1 MAPAL
6 TETAT
11 DGHGV
16 HLSSPLPSSAIAPDT
31 AILGKESGTS
41 QQKLMGNSDAQSAWI
56 KLTYPHS
63 PNGSSDD
70 VMGLEHT
77 PFGSPQASGHYK
89 TVLLAS
95 TNSLLNL
102 LSLNKNLNGG
112 KHSIMTCPRGSCK
125 DISDHPNV
133 FYVSVPDIKRKVVPK
148 VCEKTGPNFRQE
160 SAPDA
165 DAVMNSSQTTNR
177 RHSVSESN
185 ASAKGPFTFLM
196 PTKINGSLGRVPAL
210 HGSAVKV
217 GFNAKQWDSD
227 EARDVILTNCTDGK
241 ETGTNRQLFQ
251 CLTKHQTL
259 VNQASKIQK
268 RLQILLGEHA
278 AEHCSN
284 QIGGLVDHHLRS
296 KAFRSSAGTGPTCSP
311 LVNSSFDHSEVEQGP
326 FKSNQNDSMPTRCT
340 LEVQEFACSVKAVL
354 SRVEET
360 LDSDATGSS
369 SDEEWEQELATGK
382 RNLPVNHTCEW
393 RWLSERAEIGSRWT
407 WLQARIS
414 DLEYKIQQLSDLHTQ
429 IHSTKGRVILEDS
442 QPLSDRLIQQMLL
455 TETAGLLNTAR
466 DNTTPAEIEDFSLEH
481 DFEMEPSS
489 PTHLLRN
496 IERQS
501 AQLTEIVSSLIPP
514 LSFSPS
520 SSPVSSKPCSW
531 KGQSKSKVE
540 SRDVFSKRI
549 SCVSGQHS
557 IKKRRV
563 SKRKP
568 RVPHIN
574 STCVSARTRP
584 LRTYQKRR
592 LFSLDSQKAELPP
605 AAPCQCNSHYDH
617 HCESVRMTKTEQ
629 IGLLESSVH
638 PVLSVSSDVPL
649 PLHLHTLLQQEDW
662 VNRPI
667 PPTEDVKPS
676 VFTSGGNEMPAL
688 TTLIDCGY
696 GEDHYSK
703 LHGWAGQSA
712 IHRPQNGQE
721 TPRQLYREGRKR
733 RHSHE
738 EPFLSKLMKP
748 PFYLPPYPEDS
759 ASDIM
764 TSKSTLSHKQPTQNS
779 ARRRLRS
786 ECFYDIDNIV
796 IPMSLAATSKV
807 EKLQYKDIIT
817 PSWRVVDI
825 QPLEGI
831 HLEEEEVEDLADQ
844 SFFARHVKC
853 EDKEKKRWTFWEQNR
868 WHRQNSRS
876 SSKSSSCTLHPL
888 HSPWNCT
895 AGATQNMPSTQGD
908 CTWQSTAPNSS
919 ALEEDDQDEKFILPW
934 ESRIFPLD
942 DQEVEALKPH
952 KVSPFEEQTSQ
963 HLRTFS
969 CSSDGG
975 VYENTSGTS
984 ACTTIAPPAGDPLH
998 VPKEERHTSSG
1009 CQNSIQNTASYEA
1022 ARKQKGYRSDML
1034 AMSLTGRG
1042 QHIERDQ
1049 DVLYQHVS
1057 SILTV

>member
-41 QQKLMGNSDAQSAWI
+41 QQKLMGNNDAQSAWI

-177 RHSVSESN
+177 RHSISESN

-326 FKSNQNDSMPTRCT
+326 FKSNQNESMPTRCT

-466 DNTTPAEIEDFSLEH
+466 DNTTPAEIEEFSLEH

-563 SKRKP
+563 SKRKQ

-688 TTLIDCGY
+688 TTLID
-696 GEDHYSK
+696 
-703 LHGWAGQSA
+703 
-712 IHRPQNGQE
+712 
-721 TPRQLYREGRKR
+721 
-733 RHSHE
+733 E
-738 EPFLSKLMKP
+738 EAFLSQLMKP

-796 IPMSLAATSKV
+796 IPMSLAASSKV

-817 PSWRVVDI
+817 P
-825 QPLEGI
+825 
-831 HLEEEEVEDLADQ
+831 
-844 SFFARHVKC
+844 
-853 EDKEKKRWTFWEQNR
+853 
-868 WHRQNSRS
+868 RS

-919 ALEEDDQDEKFILPW
+919 ALEEDDQDEKC
-934 ESRIFPLD
+934 
-942 DQEVEALKPH
+942 QY
-952 KVSPFEEQTSQ
+952 
-963 HLRTFS
+963 FS
-969 CSSDGG
+969 CS
-975 VYENTSGTS
+975 
-984 ACTTIAPPAGDPLH
+984 L
-998 VPKEERHTSSG
+998 
-1009 CQNSIQNTASYEA
+1009 
-1022 ARKQKGYRSDML
+1022 
-1034 AMSLTGRG
+1034 
-1042 QHIERDQ
+1042 
-1049 DVLYQHVS
+1049 
-1057 SILTV
+1057 

>member
-41 QQKLMGNSDAQSAWI
+41 QQKLMGNSDAQSAWL

-70 VMGLEHT
+70 IMDLEHT
-77 PFGSPQASGHYK
+77 PFGSPLTQASGHYK
-89 TVLLAS
+89 HVLLAS
-95 TNSLLNL
+95 TNSLFNL
-102 LSLNKNLNGG
+102 LSLNKN
-112 KHSIMTCPRGSCK
+112 HSIMICPRGSCK
-125 DISDHPNV
+125 DFSDHPNV
-133 FYVSVPDIKRKVVPK
+133 FFVSVPDIKRKVVPT

-160 SAPDA
+160 STPEG

-185 ASAKGPFTFLM
+185 ASAKGPITFLT
-196 PTKINGSLGRVPAL
+196 PTKINGSLGKAPAS

-227 EARDVILTNCTDGK
+227 EARDLLLTNCTAGK
-241 ETGTNRQLFQ
+241 ETGMNSQLFQ

-326 FKSNQNDSMPTRCT
+326 FKSNQNESMPTRCT

-369 SDEEWEQELATGK
+369 SDEEWDQELAPGK

-414 DLEYKIQQLSDLHTQ
+414 DLEYKIQHLSDLHTQ
-429 IHSTKGRVILEDS
+429 IHSTKGRVILQDS

-466 DNTTPAEIEDFSLEH
+466 DNTTPAEIEEFSLEH

-540 SRDVFSKRI
+540 SRDVFSKRL

-563 SKRKP
+563 SKRKR

-592 LFSLDSQKAELPP
+592 LFTLDSQKAQLPP
-605 AAPCQCNSHYDH
+605 TAPCQCNSHYDH

-629 IGLLESSVH
+629 MGLLESSFH

-667 PPTEDVKPS
+667 PPTEDVKPP
-676 VFTSGGNEMPAL
+676 VFTSDGNEMPAF
-688 TTLIDCGY
+688 TTLID
-696 GEDHYSK
+696 E
-703 LHGWAGQSA
+703 A
-712 IHRPQNGQE
+712 
-721 TPRQLYREGRKR
+721 
-733 RHSHE
+733 
-738 EPFLSKLMKP
+738 FLSQLMKP

-796 IPMSLAATSKV
+796 IPMSLAASSKV

-831 HLEEEEVEDLADQ
+831 HLEEGEVEDLADQ
-844 SFFARHVKC
+844 PFFSRHVKC
-853 EDKEKKRWTFWEQNR
+853 EDKEKKRWTLWEQNR
-868 WHRQNSRS
+868 WPRQNSRS
-876 SSKSSSCTLHPL
+876 SSKSSDCTLHPL

-908 CTWQSTAPNSS
+908 CTWQNTAPNSS

-963 HLRTFS
+963 HIRTCS
-969 CSSDGG
+969 SSSDGG

-1009 CQNSIQNTASYEA
+1009 CQNSNRILLPMREPES
-1022 ARKQKGYRSDML
+1022 R
-1034 AMSLTGRG
+1034 
-1042 QHIERDQ
+1042 RD
-1049 DVLYQHVS
+1049 
-1057 SILTV
+1057 ITVIC

>member
-16 HLSSPLPSSAIAPDT
+16 HLSSPLPSSAIEPDT

-41 QQKLMGNSDAQSAWI
+41 QQKLMGNSDTQSTWL

-77 PFGSPQASGHYK
+77 PFGSPITHASGRYK
-89 TVLLAS
+89 TVVLAS

-112 KHSIMTCPRGSCK
+112 KHSIMMCPRGSCK
-125 DISDHPNV
+125 DFSDHPNV
-133 FYVSVPDIKRKVVPK
+133 FFVSVPGIKHKVVPK

-160 SAPDA
+160 SVPDG
-165 DAVMNSSQTTNR
+165 DAVMNSSQMTNR
-177 RHSVSESN
+177 KHSVSESD
-185 ASAKGPFTFLM
+185 ASAKGPITFLTQ
-196 PTKINGSLGRVPAL
+196 TKINDSLGRAPAS
-210 HGSAVKV
+210 HDSAVKV
-217 GFNAKQWDSD
+217 GFSAKQWDSD
-227 EARDVILTNCTDGK
+227 GARDLLLTNSTAGK
-241 ETGTNRQLFQ
+241 ETITNSQLFQ
-251 CLTKHQTL
+251 CLTKHQNL
-259 VNQASKIQK
+259 VNQANKIQK

-311 LVNSSFDHSEVEQGP
+311 LVNNSFDHSEVEQGP
-326 FKSNQNDSMPTRCT
+326 FKSNQNGSMPTSCT
-340 LEVQEFACSVKAVL
+340 LEVQEFACSVQAVL

-369 SDEEWEQELATGK
+369 SDEEWDQELAPGK

-429 IHSTKGRVILEDS
+429 IHSTKGKVILEDF
-442 QPLSDRLIQQMLL
+442 QPLSDRLIRQMLL
-455 TETAGLLNTAR
+455 TETPGLLNTAR
-466 DNTTPAEIEDFSLEH
+466 DNTTPAEKEDCSLEH

-489 PTHLLRN
+489 PTRLLRN

-514 LSFSPS
+514 LSFSPCS
-520 SSPVSSKPCSW
+520 SSVSSKPCSW
-531 KGQSKSKVE
+531 KGQSKSKAE

-563 SKRKP
+563 SKRKQKL
-568 RVPHIN
+568 PHIN

-584 LRTYQKRR
+584 LRTYQKHR
-592 LFSLDSQKAELPP
+592 LFTLDSPYQFGQKAQLPP
-605 AAPCQCNSHYDH
+605 AAPCQCNSYYDH

-629 IGLLESSVH
+629 MGLLESSFH

-649 PLHLHTLLQQEDW
+649 PVHLHTLLQQEDW
-662 VNRPI
+662 VKRPI
-667 PPTEDVKPS
+667 PPTKDVKPP
-676 VFTSGGNEMPAL
+676 VFTSGGNEMPAF
-688 TTLIDCGY
+688 TTLID
-696 GEDHYSK
+696 
-703 LHGWAGQSA
+703 
-712 IHRPQNGQE
+712 
-721 TPRQLYREGRKR
+721 
-733 RHSHE
+733 E
-738 EPFLSKLMKP
+738 EAFLTRLMKP
-748 PFYLPPYPEDS
+748 PFHLPPYPEES
-759 ASDIM
+759 ASHII

-807 EKLQYKDIIT
+807 EKLQYKDIVT

-831 HLEEEEVEDLADQ
+831 HFEEGEAEDLSDQ
-844 SFFARHVKC
+844 PFFSRHVKC
-853 EDKEKKRWTFWEQNR
+853 EEKEKARWTFWEENR

-876 SSKSSSCTLHPL
+876 SSKNTDCTLYPL

-895 AGATQNMPSTQGD
+895 PGATQNMPSTQGD
-908 CTWQSTAPNSS
+908 CTCRSTAPSS
-919 ALEEDDQDEKFILPW
+919 SGLEEDDQDEKFILPW
-934 ESRIFPLD
+934 KSRSFPLD
-942 DQEVEALKPH
+942 DQEVESLKSQ

-963 HLRTFS
+963 HIRTFS

-975 VYENTSGTS
+975 LYENTSGAS

-998 VPKEERHTSSG
+998 VPMEERQTSSG
-1009 CQNSIQNTASYEA
+1009 CQNSIQNTVSYEA
-1022 ARKQKGYRSDML
+1022 DRKQKGYHTDML
-1034 AMSLTGRG
+1034 TMSLSGSG
-1042 QHIERDQ
+1042 QQVDQ
-1049 DVLYQHVS
+1049 DQAVLYQHVS
-1057 SILTV
+1057 GILTL

>member
-31 AILGKESGTS
+31 AILGKESETS
-41 QQKLMGNSDAQSAWI
+41 QQKLMGNSDSQSAWL

-77 PFGSPQASGHYK
+77 PFGSPLTQPSGHYK

-133 FYVSVPDIKRKVVPK
+133 FFVSVPDIKRKIVPK

-160 SAPDA
+160 SVPDG

-177 RHSVSESN
+177 RYSISESI

-196 PTKINGSLGRVPAL
+196 PTKINGSLGRVPVL

-227 EARDVILTNCTDGK
+227 EARDLLLTNCTDGK

-284 QIGGLVDHHLRS
+284 QIGGLVDHYLRS

-354 SRVEET
+354 SQVEET

-369 SDEEWEQELATGK
+369 SDEEWEQELVTGK

-429 IHSTKGRVILEDS
+429 ILSTKGRVILEDS

-531 KGQSKSKVE
+531 KGQSKSKVQ

-563 SKRKP
+563 SKRKL

-592 LFSLDSQKAELPP
+592 LFTLDSQKVNKRIRSSNPQMPWRLP
-605 AAPCQCNSHYDH
+605 SG
-617 HCESVRMTKTEQ
+617 S
-629 IGLLESSVH
+629 
-638 PVLSVSSDVPL
+638 LSLDVPL

-662 VNRPI
+662 VNWPI
-667 PPTEDVKPS
+667 PPTEDVKPP
-676 VFTSGGNEMPAL
+676 VFTSDGNEMPAL
-688 TTLIDCGY
+688 TTLID
-696 GEDHYSK
+696 
-703 LHGWAGQSA
+703 
-712 IHRPQNGQE
+712 
-721 TPRQLYREGRKR
+721 
-733 RHSHE
+733 E
-738 EPFLSKLMKP
+738 EAFLSQLMKP
-748 PFYLPPYPEDS
+748 PFYQPPYPEDS

-764 TSKSTLSHKQPTQNS
+764 TSKSTLSHKQSTQNS

-817 PSWRVVDI
+817 P
-825 QPLEGI
+825 
-831 HLEEEEVEDLADQ
+831 
-844 SFFARHVKC
+844 
-853 EDKEKKRWTFWEQNR
+853 
-868 WHRQNSRS
+868 RS
-876 SSKSSSCTLHPL
+876 SNKSSSCTLHPL

-919 ALEEDDQDEKFILPW
+919 ALEEDDQDEKPPCLTSNISP
-934 ESRIFPLD
+934 
-942 DQEVEALKPH
+942 EALL
-952 KVSPFEEQTSQ
+952 SQ
-963 HLRTFS
+963 PLVLLH
-969 CSSDGG
+969 CQDG
-975 VYENTSGTS
+975 YLHTLLQEN
-984 ACTTIAPPAGDPLH
+984 
-998 VPKEERHTSSG
+998 
-1009 CQNSIQNTASYEA
+1009 
-1022 ARKQKGYRSDML
+1022 
-1034 AMSLTGRG
+1034 
-1042 QHIERDQ
+1042 
-1049 DVLYQHVS
+1049 
-1057 SILTV
+1057 

>member
-41 QQKLMGNSDAQSAWI
+41 QQKLMGNSDAQSAWL

-63 PNGSSDD
+63 PNASSDD

-77 PFGSPQASGHYK
+77 PFGSPLTQASGHYK
-89 TVLLAS
+89 HVLLAS

-102 LSLNKNLNGG
+102 LSLNKN
-112 KHSIMTCPRGSCK
+112 HSIMMCPRGSCK
-125 DISDHPNV
+125 NFSDHPNV
-133 FYVSVPDIKRKVVPK
+133 FFVSVPDIKRKVVPK

-160 SAPDA
+160 STPDG
-165 DAVMNSSQTTNR
+165 DTVMNSSETMNR
-177 RHSVSESN
+177 RHSISESN
-185 ASAKGPFTFLM
+185 ASAKGPFTFLT
-196 PTKINGSLGRVPAL
+196 PTKINGSLGRAPAS
-210 HGSAVKV
+210 HGSAIKV
-217 GFNAKQWDSD
+217 GFSAKQWDSV
-227 EARDVILTNCTDGK
+227 EARDLLLTNCTAEK

-296 KAFRSSAGTGPTCSP
+296 KAFRSSAGTGPPCSP

-354 SRVEET
+354 SQVEET

-369 SDEEWEQELATGK
+369 SDEEWDQELAPGK

-442 QPLSDRLIQQMLL
+442 QPVSDRQIQQMLL
-455 TETAGLLNTAR
+455 TETGGLLNPAR

-531 KGQSKSKVE
+531 KGLSKSKVE

-549 SCVSGQHS
+549 NCVSGQHS

-563 SKRKP
+563 SKRKR

-584 LRTYQKRR
+584 LRAYQKRR
-592 LFSLDSQKAELPP
+592 LFTLDSQKAQLPP

-617 HCESVRMTKTEQ
+617 HCESGRMTKTEQ
-629 IGLLESSVH
+629 MGLLESSFH
-638 PVLSVSSDVPL
+638 PVLSLSSDVPL
-649 PLHLHTLLQQEDW
+649 PLHLHILLQQEDW

-667 PPTEDVKPS
+667 PPTEDVKPP
-676 VFTSGGNEMPAL
+676 VFTSCGNEMPAL
-688 TTLIDCGY
+688 TTLID
-696 GEDHYSK
+696 E
-703 LHGWAGQSA
+703 A
-712 IHRPQNGQE
+712 
-721 TPRQLYREGRKR
+721 
-733 RHSHE
+733 
-738 EPFLSKLMKP
+738 FLSQLMKP

-779 ARRRLRS
+779 ARRRPRS
-786 ECFYDIDNIV
+786 EYFYDIDNIV
-796 IPMSLAATSKV
+796 IPMSLAASSKV

-831 HLEEEEVEDLADQ
+831 HLEEGEVEDLADQ
-844 SFFARHVKC
+844 PFFSRHVKC

-868 WHRQNSRS
+868 WPRQNSRS
-876 SSKSSSCTLHPL
+876 SSKSSDCTLHPL
-888 HSPWNCT
+888 HSPWSCT
-895 AGATQNMPSTQGD
+895 AGATQNMPSTQGAG
-908 CTWQSTAPNSS
+908 QSTAPNSS
-919 ALEEDDQDEKFILPW
+919 ALEEDNQDEKFILPW

-963 HLRTFS
+963 HIRTLS

-975 VYENTSGTS
+975 VYENTSGAS

-1009 CQNSIQNTASYEA
+1009 CQSSIQNTASYEA
-1022 ARKQKGYRSDML
+1022 ARKQKGYHSDML
-1034 AMSLTGRG
+1034 
-1042 QHIERDQ
+1042 
-1049 DVLYQHVS
+1049 
-1057 SILTV
+1057 